1 MLLEESVKV
10 GDAVEC
16 VYDEGDDTGLRS
28 RQDFYGHLGCVAVSA
43 QGLYYVIP
51 FTNPQSYYSRGA
63 SSDRMP
69 AGCV

>member
-1 MLLEESVKV
+1 MLLEENVKV
-10 GDAVEC
+10 DDAVEC

-28 RQDFYGHLGCVAVSA
+28 FTVSA

-51 FTNPQSYYSRGA
+51 FTNPQSYYSYSRGA